1 MGAVTMTYTAAA
13 TTARK
18 TAVQNRPFA
27 DITYPFFVKIRE
39 NEIYYSRIVAH
50 IDNLR
55 KSATIEQ

>member
-1 MGAVTMTYTAAA
+1 MTYTAAA

-39 NEIYYSRIVAH
+39 NEIYYSRILAH